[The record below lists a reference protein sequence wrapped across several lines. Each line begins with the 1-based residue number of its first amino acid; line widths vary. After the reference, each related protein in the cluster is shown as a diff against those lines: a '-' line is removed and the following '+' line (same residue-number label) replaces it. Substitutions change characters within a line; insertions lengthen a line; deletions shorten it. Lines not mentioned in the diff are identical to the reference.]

1 MKYLPGSAFISEQE
15 GMPEEAEMDNVI
27 APTLPMGPKRELP
40 TTVAGADDA
49 KLRQVAQEFEAVFIG
64 EMLKHIGLDEAA
76 GELGGDFTGGYG
88 EDAFRTFLVR
98 EYADAISEKGAF
110 GLADKIY
117 NQLKARQDA
126 ASEQVL

>member
-1 MKYLPGSAFISEQE
+1 
-15 GMPEEAEMDNVI
+15 MDTLT
-27 APTLPMGPKRELP
+27 APILP
-40 TTVAGADDA
+40 TGQKAALPEAAEGANDTRLREVAE
-49 KLRQVAQEFEAVFIG
+49 EFEAVFIG

-76 GELGGDFTGGYG
+76 NAFGGEFSGGHG

-117 NQLKARQDA
+117 NQLKARQDSA
-126 ASEQVL
+126 AAMTGRIIE